1 MNSLM
6 TITVS
11 EELESLKEYLAT
23 QPAGL
28 VVDINGPVP
37 ADRYLIQ
44 NSLILIVQQ
53 AQRHNLYPLNI
64 SICFLK
70 YTVEISY
77 KTQPRP
83 LPDEKFPDIETL
95 IDLYRN
101 YYNLPKIHQVNDQVT
116 ITIPLFI

>member
-64 SICFLK
+64 SISFLK
-70 YTVEISY
+70 YTVEINY
-77 KTQPRP
+77 KIQPRP
-83 LPDEKFPDIETL
+83 FPNEQFPDMETL
-95 IDLYRN
+95 VALYRD
-101 YYNLPKIHQVNDQVT
+101 YYNLPKKLQVDDWVT
-116 ITIPLFI
+116 ISIPLFI